1 MIEFEIKQ
9 NKLILIYSPDGGVN
23 FIFEELKSKGYINI
37 KYPVFKFK
45 KSHIFNS
52 NNSIKEHEV
61 EFILGNLIGNYFK
74 IDSRVLGLKNDLFIN
89 KSLELK
95 EKHFIAKRR
104 KSIFKKIDDITNRNI
119 YIGGNHKDAISEQDF
134 NAIIKNFPNDYEI
147 NQYVKARL
155 NSVLKEYIDLSDIHE
170 ENYNKYLNKKPS
182 IKDNSLNEKFI
193 KIDIVK
199 YSEIL
204 NKLKM
209 MLENSDQYNEKQWQ
223 EEILHI
229 ILLIFP
235 KYIHVF
241 KEVPVKDVY
250 NKTRKLDFLLVD
262 SSGYVDIIE
271 IKKPFDSCIV
281 SKNEY
286 RGNHIPLRELSGAV
300 MQLEKY
306 IFYLNKW
313 GGIGEKYLSSKY
325 KNKLPNNFN
334 IRITNPGGLIIMGR
348 SNLLNKHQKEDFEV
362 IRRKYKNVI
371 DIMSYDDLIHRLENI
386 IEKFKIDNK

>member
-1 MIEFEIKQ
+1 MIEFEVKQ
-9 NKLILIYSPDGGVN
+9 DNLILIYSPDGGVDY
-23 FIFEELKSKGYINI
+23 IFEKPEAKKDINI
-37 KYPVFKFK
+37 KYPIFKFK
-45 KSHIFNS
+45 KSDILNS
-52 NNSIKEHEV
+52 ADFIEEHEV
-61 EFILGNLIGNYFK
+61 KFVLGYLVGDYFK
-74 IDSRVLGLKNDLFIN
+74 INRRVLGLKNDLFIN
-89 KSLELK
+89 KSLKLK
-95 EKHFIAKRR
+95 EKHFIAKKRN
-104 KSIFKKIDDITNRNI
+104 SIFKKMDDIANRNI
-119 YIGGNHKDAISEQDF
+119 YIGGNHKDAISEHNF

-155 NSVLKEYIDLSDIHE
+155 NSVLKEYIDLFDIHE

-193 KIDIVK
+193 KVDIVK

-209 MLENSDQYNEKQWQ
+209 MLNNSDQYNEKQWQ

-250 NKTRKLDFLLVD
+250 NKNRKLDFLLVD

-286 RGNHIPLRELSGAV
+286 RGNHIPLRELSGTV

>member
-1 MIEFEIKQ
+1 MVEFEVKQ
-9 NKLILIYSPDGGVN
+9 NKLILIYSPDGGVDW
-23 FIFEELKSKGYINI
+23 IFERLKSKEDINI

-45 KSHIFNS
+45 KSHIFNRADS
-52 NNSIKEHEV
+52 KKEHGV
-61 EFILGNLIGNYFK
+61 EFILGSLVGNYFK
-74 IDSRVLGLKNDLFIN
+74 IDSRVLGLKNDLFID
-89 KSLELK
+89 KGLKLK
-95 EKHFIAKRR
+95 EKHFVAKR
-104 KSIFKKIDDITNRNI
+104 KNSIFKKIDDITNRNI
-119 YIGGNHKDAISEQDF
+119 YIGGNHKDAISEHDF

-155 NSVLKEYIDLSDIHE
+155 NSVLKEYLDLSEVHE

-241 KEVPVKDVY
+241 KEVPVKDVEG
-250 NKTRKLDFLLVD
+250 T
-262 SSGYVDIIE
+262 
-271 IKKPFDSCIV
+271 P
-281 SKNEY
+281 
-286 RGNHIPLRELSGAV
+286 
-300 MQLEKY
+300 
-306 IFYLNKW
+306 
-313 GGIGEKYLSSKY
+313 
-325 KNKLPNNFN
+325 
-334 IRITNPGGLIIMGR
+334 
-348 SNLLNKHQKEDFEV
+348 
-362 IRRKYKNVI
+362 
-371 DIMSYDDLIHRLENI
+371 
-386 IEKFKIDNK
+386 KI